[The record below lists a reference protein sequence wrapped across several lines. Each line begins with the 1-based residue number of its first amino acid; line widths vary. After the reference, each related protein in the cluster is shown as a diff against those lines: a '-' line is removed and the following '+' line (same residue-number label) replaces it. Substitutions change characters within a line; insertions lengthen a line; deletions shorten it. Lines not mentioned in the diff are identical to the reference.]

1 MHEHLIESQRGGS
14 PVIAGTELTVEA
26 ILREL
31 AAGETVDH
39 VLTAHPELSRES
51 ILAVLAFA
59 AEKIHGDESRPSLIS
74 LNEALGAFV
83 PQTPLAKELW
93 ELRQAAIKEALERGE
108 PLLQSWEEVRQ
119 EVRERRGERD
129 RGDEG
134 ALHFMSASLRGLY
147 TSCSTPNLSRKAYAE
162 ACTMGLAALDAFHIV
177 AARAGGVTE
186 FITTERSTSPLFRVS
201 GLTITTPDSA

>member
-14 PVIAGTELTVEA
+14 PVIAGTEITVEA

-51 ILAVLAFA
+51 ILAALAFA
-59 AEKIHGDESRPSLIS
+59 AEKIHGDQSKPSSISSIS

-93 ELRQAAIKEALERGE
+93 ELRQATIKEAFERGE

-129 RGDEG
+129 RGDE
-134 ALHFMSASLRGLY
+134 A
-147 TSCSTPNLSRKAYAE
+147 
-162 ACTMGLAALDAFHIV
+162 
-177 AARAGGVTE
+177 
-186 FITTERSTSPLFRVS
+186 
-201 GLTITTPDSA
+201 

>member
-14 PVIAGTELTVEA
+14 PVIAGTQITVEA

-51 ILAVLAFA
+51 VLAVLAFA
-59 AEKIHGDESRPSLIS
+59 AEKIHGDESKSSLIS

-108 PLLQSWEEVRQ
+108 PLLQNWEEVRQ
-119 EVRERRGERD
+119 ELRERRGERD
-129 RGDEG
+129 RAHHDGTQHQP
-134 ALHFMSASLRGLY
+134 LVSCLR
-147 TSCSTPNLSRKAYAE
+147 
-162 ACTMGLAALDAFHIV
+162 
-177 AARAGGVTE
+177 
-186 FITTERSTSPLFRVS
+186 
-201 GLTITTPDSA
+201 PDHYHP

>member
-14 PVIAGTELTVEA
+14 PVIAGTEITVEA
-26 ILREL
+26 ISREL

-59 AEKIHGDESRPSLIS
+59 AEKIHGDASRPSLIS

-108 PLLQSWEEVRQ
+108 PLLQNWAEVRQ
-119 EVRERRGERD
+119 KVRERRGERG
-129 RGDEG
+129 RCPG
-134 ALHFMSASLRGLY
+134 
-147 TSCSTPNLSRKAYAE
+147 
-162 ACTMGLAALDAFHIV
+162 
-177 AARAGGVTE
+177 
-186 FITTERSTSPLFRVS
+186 RV
-201 GLTITTPDSA
+201 PKRC

>member
-14 PVIAGTELTVEA
+14 PVIAGTDLTVEA

-59 AEKIHGDESRPSLIS
+59 AEKIHGDERRPSLIS
-74 LNEALGAFV
+74 LYEALGAFV

-93 ELRQAAIKEALERGE
+93 ELRQVAIQEALERGE

-119 EVRERRGERD
+119 EVRERREERD
-129 RGDEG
+129 RGNEG
-134 ALHFMSASLRGLY
+134 GCIL
-147 TSCSTPNLSRKAYAE
+147 
-162 ACTMGLAALDAFHIV
+162 
-177 AARAGGVTE
+177 
-186 FITTERSTSPLFRVS
+186 
-201 GLTITTPDSA
+201 

>member
-14 PVIAGTELTVEA
+14 PVIAGTQITVEA

-31 AAGETVDH
+31 AAGATVDH

-59 AEKIHGDESRPSLIS
+59 AEKIHGDASRPALIS
-74 LNEALGAFV
+74 FNEALGAFV

-93 ELRQAAIKEALERGE
+93 ELRQAAIQEALERGD
-108 PLLQSWEEVRQ
+108 PLLQNWEEVRQ

-129 RGDEG
+129 RGDE
-134 ALHFMSASLRGLY
+134 
-147 TSCSTPNLSRKAYAE
+147 
-162 ACTMGLAALDAFHIV
+162 V
-177 AARAGGVTE
+177 
-186 FITTERSTSPLFRVS
+186 
-201 GLTITTPDSA
+201 

>member
-1 MHEHLIESQRGGS
+1 MHEHLIDSQRGGS
-14 PVIAGTELTVEA
+14 PVIAGTQITVEA

-31 AAGETVDH
+31 ATGETVDH

-51 ILAVLAFA
+51 ILAAFAFA
-59 AEKIHGDESRPSLIS
+59 AEKIHSDASKPSLIS

-129 RGDEG
+129 RGDE
-134 ALHFMSASLRGLY
+134 
-147 TSCSTPNLSRKAYAE
+147 K
-162 ACTMGLAALDAFHIV
+162 
-177 AARAGGVTE
+177 
-186 FITTERSTSPLFRVS
+186 
-201 GLTITTPDSA
+201 

>member
-1 MHEHLIESQRGGS
+1 VSQESWLIGSNTMHEHLIKSQRGGS
-14 PVIAGTELTVEA
+14 PVIAGTEITVEA

-39 VLTAHPELSRES
+39 VLTAHPELPRES

-59 AEKIHGDESRPSLIS
+59 AEKIHGDKSKPSSIS

-93 ELRQAAIKEALERGE
+93 ELRQATIKEAFERGE

-119 EVRERRGERD
+119 EVRERRGERAP
-129 RGDEG
+129 GDE
-134 ALHFMSASLRGLY
+134 
-147 TSCSTPNLSRKAYAE
+147 
-162 ACTMGLAALDAFHIV
+162 V
-177 AARAGGVTE
+177 
-186 FITTERSTSPLFRVS
+186 
-201 GLTITTPDSA
+201 

>member
-1 MHEHLIESQRGGS
+1 VSQESWLIGNDAMHEHLIESQREGS
-14 PVIAGTELTVEA
+14 PVIAGTKITVEA

-59 AEKIHGDESRPSLIS
+59 AEKIHGDASKPSLIS

-93 ELRQAAIKEALERGE
+93 ELRQAVIKEALERGE

-119 EVRERRGERD
+119 EVRERRGEYD
-129 RGDEG
+129 RGDE
-134 ALHFMSASLRGLY
+134 A
-147 TSCSTPNLSRKAYAE
+147 
-162 ACTMGLAALDAFHIV
+162 
-177 AARAGGVTE
+177 
-186 FITTERSTSPLFRVS
+186 
-201 GLTITTPDSA
+201 

>member
-14 PVIAGTELTVEA
+14 PVIAGTQITVEA

-39 VLTAHPELSRES
+39 ILTAHPGLSHES

-59 AEKIHGDESRPSLIS
+59 AEKIHGDESKPSLIS

-108 PLLQSWEEVRQ
+108 PLLQNWAEVRQ
-119 EVRERRGERD
+119 EVRERRGEYN
-129 RGDEG
+129 RGDE
-134 ALHFMSASLRGLY
+134 
-147 TSCSTPNLSRKAYAE
+147 T
-162 ACTMGLAALDAFHIV
+162 
-177 AARAGGVTE
+177 
-186 FITTERSTSPLFRVS
+186 
-201 GLTITTPDSA
+201 

>member
-14 PVIAGTELTVEA
+14 PVIAGTQITVEM

-59 AEKIHGDESRPSLIS
+59 AEKIRGDESKPSLIS
-74 LNEALGAFV
+74 LNEVLGAFV

-108 PLLQSWEEVRQ
+108 PLLQSWAEVRQ
-119 EVRERRGERD
+119 EVREQRGEYN
-129 RGDEG
+129 RGDE
-134 ALHFMSASLRGLY
+134 
-147 TSCSTPNLSRKAYAE
+147 T
-162 ACTMGLAALDAFHIV
+162 
-177 AARAGGVTE
+177 
-186 FITTERSTSPLFRVS
+186 
-201 GLTITTPDSA
+201 

>member
-14 PVIAGTELTVEA
+14 PVIAGTEITVEA

-59 AEKIHGDESRPSLIS
+59 AEKIHGDESRPSVIS
-74 LNEALGAFV
+74 LTEALGAFV

-119 EVRERRGERD
+119 EVRERRGERSP
-129 RGDEG
+129 GDE
-134 ALHFMSASLRGLY
+134 
-147 TSCSTPNLSRKAYAE
+147 
-162 ACTMGLAALDAFHIV
+162 V
-177 AARAGGVTE
+177 
-186 FITTERSTSPLFRVS
+186 
-201 GLTITTPDSA
+201 

>member
-14 PVIAGTELTVEA
+14 PVIAGTEITVEA

-59 AEKIHGDESRPSLIS
+59 AEQIHGDTSKPSAIS

-93 ELRQAAIKEALERGE
+93 EFRQAAIKEAFERGE
-108 PLLQSWEEVRQ
+108 PLLQSWAEVRQ

-129 RGDEG
+129 PGDE
-134 ALHFMSASLRGLY
+134 A
-147 TSCSTPNLSRKAYAE
+147 
-162 ACTMGLAALDAFHIV
+162 
-177 AARAGGVTE
+177 
-186 FITTERSTSPLFRVS
+186 
-201 GLTITTPDSA
+201 

>member
-1 MHEHLIESQRGGS
+1 MHAHLIESQRGES
-14 PVIAGTELTVEA
+14 PVIAGTQITVEA

-31 AAGETVDH
+31 AAGKTVDH
-39 VLTAHPELSRES
+39 VLTAHPELSCEA

-59 AEKIHGDESRPSLIS
+59 AEKIHGDASRPSLIS

-108 PLLQSWEEVRQ
+108 PLLQNWAEVKQ

-129 RGDEG
+129 QGDE
-134 ALHFMSASLRGLY
+134 
-147 TSCSTPNLSRKAYAE
+147 
-162 ACTMGLAALDAFHIV
+162 V
-177 AARAGGVTE
+177 
-186 FITTERSTSPLFRVS
+186 
-201 GLTITTPDSA
+201 